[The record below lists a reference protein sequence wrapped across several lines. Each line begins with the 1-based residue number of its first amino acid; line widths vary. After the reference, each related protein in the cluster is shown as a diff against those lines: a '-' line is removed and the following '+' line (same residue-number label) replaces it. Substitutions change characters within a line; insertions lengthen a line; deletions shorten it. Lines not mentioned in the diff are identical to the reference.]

1 MRRFFLVLSLAVL
14 GMCLFSTSAMA
25 LSFDDITARY
35 DDTGL
40 ESVFLIDTDGV
51 DDDATAFLL
60 FEFGDYAPGNKFG
73 IYDYS
78 VDGSGNVVLGDML
91 ELFSGVAAP
100 LISETIAFDLAAGT
114 ATATSTGVSANI
126 DATFGFYITNAPG
139 NTFYSHTALNTV
151 DGIDHMMLFDT
162 RDHVLPGLLGSN
174 VVIAIEDLLYG
185 GDLDYNDMVVG
196 ISDVAP
202 VPEPSTVLL
211 LGAGIIGVVAI
222 ARKRLNK

>member
-25 LSFDDITARY
+25 LSFNDITARY

-51 DDDATAFLL
+51 HDNATAFLF
-60 FEFGDYAPGNKFG
+60 FEFGDYAPNNKFG
-73 IYDYS
+73 IYGYS

-91 ELFSGVAAP
+91 ELFSGVAEP
-100 LISETIAFDLAAGT
+100 VISETIIFDLAAGT
-114 ATATSTGVSANI
+114 ATATSTAVSANI
-126 DATFGFYITNAPG
+126 GATFGFYITNAPG

-162 RDHVLPGLLGSN
+162 RDNVLPGLFGSN
-174 VVIAIEDLLYG
+174 VVIAIEDLLGG
-185 GDLDYNDMVVG
+185 GDLDYDDMVVG

-211 LGAGIIGVVAI
+211 LGAGILGVAAI
-222 ARKRLNK
+222 ARKRWNK